1 MSRTSD
7 RRRARPSP
15 QLVAAQWQAKS
26 AWHRRRAQL
35 PAQEKLRLLLEMQQQ
50 LYPIL
55 RQRRPLREWERPWA
69 IEP

>member
-1 MSRTSD
+1 MPSRN
-7 RRRARPSP
+7 RPHP
-15 QLVAAQWQAKS
+15 TPEFTAAQWRAQE
-26 AWHRRRAQL
+26 AWHRQCAQL
-35 PAQEKLRLLLEMQQQ
+35 PTREKIRILLDMQQR